1 MFERQGRVGSRLT
14 FVRLYWQ
21 AKVNAYLEE
30 NVVIKRVG
38 AGKNID
44 MSKYHDYGGAG
55 DLNND
60 NKGTRFIAH
69 PDLTKEYEEEEEEE
83 EEGGRKKRQKLS
95 ETTG

>member
-1 MFERQGRVGSRLT
+1 MFDFIDR
-14 FVRLYWQ
+14 Q

-55 DLNND
+55 DLKND